1 MAVRGGANFVLSKI
15 RKGPWQVEASTQKY
29 KSAWLE
35 VTEDKVI
42 KPNGQ
47 PGSFATV
54 KLKPGVSVLAIGD
67 EDEVYLTSEYR
78 YAIEQKSIEVVSGA
92 TEADE
97 TPEMAARRELR
108 EELGIEAGSWVDLG
122 TVDPLTSILRSPA
135 RLYLAKELSFFEPQA
150 EDSEIIEMVRMK
162 LNEAVDMVM
171 DSQITHAPSCVLIL
185 KANHLL
191 MLK

>member
-1 MAVRGGANFVLSKI
+1 MAVCGGGKIVLSKI

-29 KSAWLE
+29 KSPWLE

-67 EDEVYLTSEYR
+67 GDEVYLTSEYR

-97 TPEMAARRELR
+97 TPEMTARRELR

-122 TVDPLTSILRSPA
+122 TVDPLTSLLRSPA
-135 RLYLAKELSFFEPQA
+135 RLFLARELSFFEPNA
-150 EDSEIIEMVRMK
+150 DDSEIIEMVRMK
-162 LNEAVDMVM
+162 LNEAVEMVM
-171 DSQITHAPSCVLIL
+171 DSKITHAPSCVLIL
-185 KANHLL
+185 KAHHLL
-191 MLK
+191 TLK